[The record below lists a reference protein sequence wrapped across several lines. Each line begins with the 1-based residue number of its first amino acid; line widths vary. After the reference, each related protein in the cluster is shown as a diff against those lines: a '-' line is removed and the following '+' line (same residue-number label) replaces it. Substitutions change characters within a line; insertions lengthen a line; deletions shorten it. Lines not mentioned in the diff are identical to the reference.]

1 VQANGA
7 EVMRSIWTPPA
18 VRPQL
23 GGLCLGAHITGL
35 VAVQALISS
44 NYAKIMLG
52 NLELSTPDEGL
63 SLGVRYWRSC
73 RGTDDQVVLPDGDAR
88 FRPLR
93 LHDRI
98 GRLRSLARP
107 GRAGAH
113 AVSAPTG
120 RVPSTLERPGSLTGS
135 VSGVRF
141 TIPGR
146 AACGWQQGVPAVFCA
161 PRAARI
167 GVVAREPSAGRMRR
181 YVGRL
186 LVCHQLVEAAAAHV
200 AHTAHR
206 RATSRR
212 CDRFLTNHCG
222 TRLS

>member
-1 VQANGA
+1 
-7 EVMRSIWTPPA
+7 MRSIWTPPA

-120 RVPSTLERPGSLTGS
+120 ACSVNVGTPRQPHGQRERRQVHDPWA
-135 VSGVRF
+135 SGM
-141 TIPGR
+141 
-146 AACGWQQGVPAVFCA
+146 WL
-161 PRAARI
+161 AARGTGGVLCPACSPDWRGCEGTI
-167 GVVAREPSAGRMRR
+167 GGAHAPLRWPSPSLPPACRGCGGACCAYRPPARDIEEM
-181 YVGRL
+181 
-186 LVCHQLVEAAAAHV
+186 
-200 AHTAHR
+200 
-206 RATSRR
+206 
-212 CDRFLTNHCG
+212 
-222 TRLS
+222 